1 MRCST
6 EVNETMEKIVR
17 KDVMPIPFLKKE
29 RFTGSCG
36 ALRFVMQKEE
46 DRLAVYAWK
55 GLYCFDKTPEEEKT
69 REEFSFDEEG
79 LCQAVEWLN
88 QFLE

>member
-1 MRCST
+1 M
-6 EVNETMEKIVR
+6 MKIVR
-17 KDVMPIPFLKKE
+17 NDVMPIPFLKKE

-36 ALRFVMQKEE
+36 SLRFVMQKEE
-46 DRLAVYAWK
+46 DGLAVYAWK

-69 REEFSFDEEG
+69 RSEFPFNEEG

-88 QFLE
+88 QFVE

>member
-1 MRCST
+1 MD
-6 EVNETMEKIVR
+6 KIVQ

-36 ALRFVMQKEE
+36 PLRFIMQKEE
-46 DRLAVYAWK
+46 DRLAAYAWK
-55 GLYCFDKTPEEEKT
+55 GIYCFDKTPEDEKT
-69 REEFSFDEEG
+69 RGEFPFDEEG

-88 QFLE
+88 QFLGQSVGKP